1 MHPVLIEI
9 GRLKI
14 YSYGFMLALSF
25 WMGIFIAAKRA
36 GKRGIAQ
43 DHIYDLSIV
52 LILAAV
58 IGSRT
63 LYILT
68 HREDYHR
75 FLDIIALWQGGATF
89 YGGFL
94 LALTGAIVFLRK
106 KKLSFLLTADA
117 CAPAIAIG
125 FFFTRIGCFLSGCC
139 FGHPTD
145 SPLGIVFPP
154 HSPAGYY
161 CPGVPVHP
169 TQLYSAVCGLVL
181 AGVLLVLD
189 RKRPFTG
196 FTFAW
201 LCILYGAGRFT
212 IDFFRYY
219 EHSALIG
226 RLLTVSQIMSLLLMV
241 AGIVMLGAL
250 PRRLRKRD

>member
-1 MHPVLIEI
+1 VHPVLIEI

-36 GKRGIAQ
+36 EKRGIAQ

-52 LILAAV
+52 LILGAV

-68 HREDYHR
+68 HREDYHS

-106 KKLSFLLTADA
+106 KKLSFFLTADA

-125 FFFTRIGCFLSGCC
+125 LFFTRIGCFLSGCC

-154 HSPAGYY
+154 RSPAGHY

-219 EHSALIG
+219 EHSAFIG
-226 RLLTVSQIMSLLLMV
+226 HLLTVSQIMSLLLMA

-250 PRRLRKRD
+250 PRRLRERD